1 MAGADNVDDIY
12 YAGHFTPNS
21 EDPKVQDFLKAYEEK
36 FGVEADSFAA
46 LAYDAANLVLAA
58 VETAGTTDS
67 KAVTEAIAKTTDF
80 EGVTGTF
87 SLDENH
93 NPVKST
99 FVIELQDGEEAGNT
113 VVSPK

>member
-1 MAGADNVDDIY
+1 M
-12 YAGHFTPNS
+12 
-21 EDPKVQDFLKAYEEK
+21 
-36 FGVEADSFAA
+36 
-46 LAYDAANLVLAA
+46 AYDAANLVLAA